1 MSIRLFL
8 ADDHQVLR
16 AGLRALLETY
26 PDLTISGEA
35 GNGLEAVRAVI
46 KLRPDVAILD
56 IAMPELNGI
65 EAARQIRSEC
75 PQTQVIILSMYSSH
89 QHIYQA
95 LKAGVRGYVL
105 KEAAPDELV
114 EAIRA
119 VQAGQRYLSPKVA
132 DELIEDYIDARPG
145 GRTTDTALD
154 LLSERERTVLQL
166 VVEGKSST
174 EIAELLVLSPKTV
187 DSYRSRLMQKLG
199 ITDLPGL
206 VKFAIQQGLI
216 SLE

>member
-8 ADDHQVLR
+8 ADDHKVLR

-26 PDLTISGEA
+26 PDLTVSGEA

-75 PQTQVIILSMYSSH
+75 PQTQAIILSMHSSH

-95 LKAGVRGYVL
+95 LKAGVRGYIL

-114 EAIRA
+114 DAIRT
-119 VQAGQRYLSPKVA
+119 VHAGQRYLSPKVA
-132 DELIEDYIDARPG
+132 DELIEDYIDAHPR
-145 GRTTDTALD
+145 RMTDTALD

-166 VVEGKSST
+166 VVEGKSSI
-174 EIAELLVLSPKTV
+174 EIAELLMLSPKTV

>member
-145 GRTTDTALD
+145 GRTPDTALD